1 MKQHRK
7 QKTLR
12 GQGSNRAPLASTKQP
27 LTLHYI
33 KICVFHLHS
42 TFLYLVLPLANCG
55 CTWPSPIR
63 SRPSHGWPQ
72 PPSSLLRHGPGRPQ
86 PHTPRSPPPS
96 QLRHD
101 LGTWSV
107 APTPRHT
114 TATLK
119 IKGKKSKKNVAQMGS
134 NPAHHGRS
142 KGTCIIYLLSCGNLY
157 YLNLLIIA
165 HL

>member
-12 GQGSNRAPLASTKQP
+12 GQGSNHAPLASTKQP

-86 PHTPRSPPPS
+86 PHTPRSPPPQS
-96 QLRHD
+96 AAPRPGQLRQH
-101 LGTWSV
+101 
-107 APTPRHT
+107 R
-114 TATLK
+114 ATQQPPLRL
-119 IKGKKSKKNVAQMGS
+119 KGKNQKK
-134 NPAHHGRS
+134 
-142 KGTCIIYLLSCGNLY
+142 CGPNGFKPCTPWKE
-157 YLNLLIIA
+157 
-165 HL
+165 